1 MMDDGKWMKIITSLK
16 KNMIK
21 NNLKGEKIKMANI
34 NYCPQCGNKIN
45 GAVKFCPNCGHKL
58 FNEPA
63 ITNNANK
70 SKREKVLNQRSGS
83 NKKGIITAGVIVL
96 FVSAIIFYIN
106 AKPSKEETVIN
117 EQPKITEAVNYPL
130 TRFDH
135 FYSIAFA
142 RDGKI
147 ILPLNV
153 VKEKKFVKFEFTS
166 SNSTVPLLAYLTEDG
181 KVVTAISLCE
191 PCDSK
196 NFHIQGSNLI
206 CNSCGT
212 TWDLNNLSPISGSCA
227 NYPPDPIPSK
237 VVGNEIQ
244 IDEYVVASWT
254 RRN

>member
-1 MMDDGKWMKIITSLK
+1 MS
-16 KNMIK
+16 
-21 NNLKGEKIKMANI
+21 EI
-34 NYCPQCGNKIN
+34 NYCPQCGKKIN
-45 GAVKFCPNCGHKL
+45 GKIKFCPSCGYK
-58 FNEPA
+58 
-63 ITNNANK
+63 ITEGPTANHNGSN
-70 SKREKVLNQRSGS
+70 SKRERVLNQKNIR

-106 AKPSKEETVIN
+106 AKPSKEEVVIKQ
-117 EQPKITEAVNYPL
+117 QPKITDAVNYPL

-147 ILPLNV
+147 ILPLDV
-153 VKEKKFVKFEFTS
+153 VKEKKFVKFDYQGTNS
-166 SNSTVPLLAYLTEDG
+166 SIPLLAFITEDG

-196 NFHIQGSNLI
+196 DFHIQGSNLI

-212 TWDLNNLSPISGSCA
+212 TWDLNNLDAISGSCGK
-227 NYPPDPIPSK
+227 YPPDPVPSK
-237 VVGNEIQ
+237 IVGNEIQ
-244 IDEYVVASWT
+244 IDEYVVTSWT

>member
-1 MMDDGKWMKIITSLK
+1 VERKYKKGDDMS
-16 KNMIK
+16 
-21 NNLKGEKIKMANI
+21 EI
-34 NYCPQCGNKIN
+34 NYCPQCGKKIN
-45 GAVKFCPNCGHKL
+45 GKIKFCPSCGYK
-58 FNEPA
+58 
-63 ITNNANK
+63 ITEGPTANHNGSN
-70 SKREKVLNQRSGS
+70 SKRERVLNQKNIR

-106 AKPSKEETVIN
+106 AKPSKEEVVIKQ
-117 EQPKITEAVNYPL
+117 QPKITDAVNYPL

-147 ILPLNV
+147 ILPLDV
-153 VKEKKFVKFEFTS
+153 VKEKKFVKFDYQGTNS
-166 SNSTVPLLAYLTEDG
+166 SIPLLAFITEDG

-196 NFHIQGSNLI
+196 DFHIQGSNLI

-212 TWDLNNLSPISGSCA
+212 TWDLNNLDAISGSCGK
-227 NYPPDPIPSK
+227 YPPDPVPSK
-237 VVGNEIQ
+237 IVGNEIQ
-244 IDEYVVASWT
+244 IDEYVVTSWT